1 MTLSSIFSLLSKINL
16 TNLSKFFKAI
26 MVVNF
31 KMHMSTLFSPNMVFS
46 CATPI
51 PIAPP
56 KRPCL
61 AYASHH
67 RQHGSHSSLS
77 ISSHLINILPT
88 KSLDDLT
95 PHEVLFCVSPT
106 YSHLHIFGCLC
117 YPNVAATAPYMFA
130 PRATHPLI
138 QHRRRLFVASIL
150 LQYVSLSLVMLLSM
164 SPSPLFLLRLLLPR
178 QLPPT
183 TTISSISLLLLIFP
197 LSPPPE
203 CYLSPFLTLR
213 RYPTHLLSRCHFPV
227 LLPFDLL
234 LRRTPWS
241 PVAS

>member
-16 TNLSKFFKAI
+16 TNLSKNFKAI

-61 AYASHH
+61 TYASHH

-130 PRATHPLI
+130 PRATPCIFLGYQTLQKGFCCLDPTSGRLI
-138 QHRRRLFVASIL
+138 ISRHVTFDESQSPFSSSAPTPPPTSSSSDDLIHLSIITHLPSL
-150 LQYVSLSLVMLLSM
+150 LPTRMLPLSLPNSPPVPHSSTLS
-164 SPSPLFLLRLLLPR
+164 RLLL
-178 QLPPT
+178 
-183 TTISSISLLLLIFP
+183 SI
-197 LSPPPE
+197 
-203 CYLSPFLTLR
+203 
-213 RYPTHLLSRCHFPV
+213 
-227 LLPFDLL
+227 
-234 LRRTPWS
+234 
-241 PVAS
+241 PVATFP